1 MTATTTRVSTTPL
14 AARRP
19 FWESPLGQTVRELAR
34 NHAAMVGLGIL
45 VFWILVALTVSF
57 IVPFDPLKADVG
69 NRLSPPGASHW
80 FGTDDLGRDVF
91 KRVLFG
97 SRYSILAGF
106 LTVLA
111 ALLIGCAIGALAGY
125 LGGWIDNVL
134 MRIADMVLAFPSIV
148 LAMAIAAAMGPGLK
162 NALIAI
168 VVVLW
173 PEYARL
179 MRGQVLAVKAN
190 EYVTAA
196 EALGAGRARLLVRHI
211 LPNTQAPIVVKATL
225 DGRGGCHRA
234 HRRALLH
241 RAGSSSPRSRM
252 GRDDPRRAAALQPVV
267 DGYLPRAG
275 DLQRGHGA
283 QLSRRWPARR
293 ARPAPSW
300 PLGLI
305 P

>member
-34 NHAAMVGLGIL
+34 NHVAMVGLGIL

-111 ALLIGCAIGALAGY
+111 ALLIGCAIGAVAGY
-125 LGGWIDNVL
+125 FGGWIDNVL
-134 MRIADMVLAFPSIV
+134 MCIADMVLAFPSIA
-148 LAMAIAAAMGPGLK
+148 LAMAIAAALGPGLK

-168 VVVLW
+168 VVMLW

-190 EYVTAA
+190 EYVAAA

-225 DGRGGCHRA
+225 DVGAAIVLTAGLSFIGLGAVPPDPEWGAMIREGQ
-234 HRRALLH
+234 RRFSQWWMATFPGLAIFSVVMALNFL
-241 RAGSSSPRSRM
+241 GD
-252 GRDDPRRAAALQPVV
+252 GLRDALDPRR
-267 DGYLPRAG
+267 
-275 DLQRGHGA
+275 RG
-283 QLSRRWPARR
+283 RWA
-293 ARPAPSW
+293 
-300 PLGLI
+300 
-305 P
+305 